1 MTEFE
6 SRVYDLVMR
15 VPEGMVTTYG
25 DIAKALG
32 NRGLSRAVG
41 NALHK
46 NPLEG
51 IVPCHRVV
59 NGQGKLAPLFVFGG
73 LVRQKELLEYE
84 GVEVINFT
92 VDLEEYRYNFGLT

>member
-6 SRVYDLVMR
+6 SRVYDLVMK

-59 NGQGKLAPLFVFGG
+59 NGQGKPAPLFVFGG
-73 LVRQKELLEYE
+73 VQRQKELLAYA
-84 GVEVINFT
+84 GVDVINFT